1 MNQNRA
7 ISRAAVAAAGL
18 LVAAL
23 LGGCTAG
30 GQTKAKDTSAS
41 SGPTIMTAAA
51 ASEVDKITWNV
62 FEGEP
67 KTVDPF
73 KSADY
78 TPNMINSNLCENLL
92 TQTPDFQ
99 IKPNLAAKAS
109 NPDPLHWVYDLRTD
123 VKFWD
128 ESPMTAEDVAFSLQH
143 NLSDKTTF
151 YNYLYGNVANI
162 AVTGPNQVTVTLSS
176 PDYLFNDELASYAGV
191 VVQKKFFETHHADFG
206 SPSTGVMCTGPF
218 KFDKWTQ
225 GQSISIVRND
235 SYWNTSLKPKAK
247 KIDFTFLTD
256 SAAIT
261 SGLLAGQI
269 DGTFNVPPASITQL
283 KNTPVGTLSQGP
295 APLIETIVWAN
306 PDGAG
311 SNPQVRKALQMAID
325 WNGIAKQVLGGVGQP
340 TRLQTPSTAFGF
352 ASTQLDALEKSLP
365 EPVSARYDDAKKI
378 VDGLPADVKAKK
390 IQMVVPGTAK
400 TQQIG
405 VAVKDAANRIGLN
418 FELTVVPTTGYSSY
432 LYDPATRA
440 GVDILYTAFW
450 PNIPNPLDWLVTT
463 AVSGG
468 LFNQYNYNGVD
479 AKFAE
484 ARGTADPDKRAQ
496 LVADIETTLHDQL
509 LPMTPGVKVDNT
521 VWMNKRITGAP
532 AAFAYVYYPWA
543 AHLGGTQ

>member
-7 ISRAAVAAAGL
+7 ISRAAVTAAGL
-18 LVAAL
+18 LIAAL

-41 SGPTIMTAAA
+41 SDPTIMTPAAV
-51 ASEVDKITWNV
+51 SEVDKITWNV

-128 ESPMTAEDVAFSLQH
+128 GSPMTAEDVAFSLQH

-162 AVTGPNQVTVTLSS
+162 AVTGTNQVTVTLSS

-191 VVQKKFFETHHADFG
+191 VVQKKFFETHQADFG

-247 KIDFTFLTD
+247 RIDFTFLTD

-283 KNTPVGTLSQGP
+283 KNTPAGTLSQGP
-295 APLIETIVWAN
+295 APLMETIVWAN

-340 TRLQTPSTAFGF
+340 SRLQTPSAAFGF

-365 EPVSARYDDAKKI
+365 EPVSAGYDDAKKI

-400 TQQIG
+400 VQQFG

-450 PNIPNPLDWLVTT
+450 PNIPNPLDWLAAT

-484 ARGTADPDKRAQ
+484 ARGTADPEKRAQ

-543 AHLGGTQ
+543 AHLGGTK